1 VNYGTFN
8 SIPDDNELQIH
19 LVSIKTK
26 SDRAAERHTEL
37 GRGLRSAR
45 EQNDRK
51 KAHRLERQLAVF
63 ESRHGLV
70 STISQ
75 NVPTKSGTLTEKQ
88 GPNPAYAPRRKRM
101 RARTESQR
109 ERDIQSMSPMEFGE
123 GPMAKKVKKA
133 KGPKENMNMLPMPHN
148 RLADRVYKSPTP
160 EQDIENPLALQAWEA
175 RAAMTMVPSAIAT
188 QQDPKPILISSSIYY
203 DVLNNENTKPV
214 EKPELQESRDEHEK
228 YCG

>member
-37 GRGLRSAR
+37 SRSLRSAR
-45 EQNDRK
+45 EQNDGK
-51 KAHRLERQLAVF
+51 KAQRLERQLAVF
-63 ESRHGLV
+63 ERKHGLV

-75 NVPTKSGTLTEKQ
+75 NVSTKPGALTEKQ
-88 GPNPAYAPRRKRM
+88 GRNPAYAPRRKRM
-101 RARTESQR
+101 RARTSSQR
-109 ERDIQSMSPMEFGE
+109 ERDVQSMSPMGFDE

-133 KGPKENMNMLPMPHN
+133 KEPKENMNMVPMPHN

-175 RAAMTMVPSAIAT
+175 RAAMTMAPTAIAP
-188 QQDPKPILISSSIYY
+188 QQDWKPTIVLTSIYY
-203 DVLNNENTKPV
+203 HALNNENTKPV
-214 EKPELQESRDEHEK
+214 EKSELQESRDEHEK
-228 YCG
+228 YYG